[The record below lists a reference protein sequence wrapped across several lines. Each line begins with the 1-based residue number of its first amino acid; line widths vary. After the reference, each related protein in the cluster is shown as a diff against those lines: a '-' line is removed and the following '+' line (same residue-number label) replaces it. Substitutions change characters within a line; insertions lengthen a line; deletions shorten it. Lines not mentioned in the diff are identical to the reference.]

1 MNTTKNLINTDSVS
15 QNQIPLLRSSTLPSS
30 LGKEERGT
38 VTNTKNNFIF
48 IKKALLI
55 YKNSNSLIS
64 SNSNSNSNFLGVRAE
79 TGRKEDNLYK
89 FLQNLTS
96 YRKNLRIRGIVL
108 NYNKT
113 ISYSFNK
120 NKKDNLISSI
130 NLLNTEKFIYSFFKS
145 IYCLIS
151 KPVFVITADKVIIEL
166 FYYLN
171 IPKYKVFKWFTIFF
185 NKNIKNLYLF
195 FTKRKNNK
203 FNLSITKNWKLK
215 KSIFRLKNKTILP
228 TFPGKIKINNAAYC
242 LDKLNLFKFNL
253 AKVYENKF
261 KLLTDILSTK
271 FNKAVELNL
280 IRLHHPYHDSNILVN
295 SLDLNL
301 KNKKKNVRIAIQ
313 KIFNRNAVK
322 NLNKVNLINTDN
334 LVPAF
339 MSGINIKIAGR
350 LMREPIIPRITTKT
364 FDNGAKSPGKVNFL
378 DSAIKTRKNKKGAYT
393 IKISSGQNLFM

>member
-1 MNTTKNLINTDSVS
+1 MNSTKNLINTDSVS
-15 QNQIPLLRSSTLPSS
+15 QNQNQNQNQNQIQEV
-30 LGKEERGT
+30 GFDKGT
-38 VTNTKNNFIF
+38 VTNTKNNFIY

-64 SNSNSNSNFLGVRAE
+64 SNSNSNSNSNSFGVRAD

-195 FTKRKNNK
+195 LTKRKNNK

-228 TFPGKIKINNAAYC
+228 IKINNTAYS
-242 LDKLNLFKFNL
+242 LDKLNLFKFNI

>member
-15 QNQIPLLRSSTLPSS
+15 QNQIPSTIITSTAAS
-30 LGKEERGT
+30 QSAKAGREERGST
-38 VTNTKNNFIF
+38 SVTNTKNNFIY

-55 YKNSNSLIS
+55 YKNSNSLIT
-64 SNSNSNSNFLGVRAE
+64 SNSNSNLEG
-79 TGRKEDNLYK
+79 KEDNLYK

-195 FTKRKNNK
+195 LTKRKNNK

-228 TFPGKIKINNAAYC
+228 IKINNTAYS
-242 LDKLNLFKFNL
+242 LDKLNLFKFNI

>member
-1 MNTTKNLINTDSVS
+1 MNSTKNLINTDSVS
-15 QNQIPLLRSSTLPSS
+15 QNQIPSTIITSTAAS
-30 LGKEERGT
+30 QSAKAGREERGST
-38 VTNTKNNFIF
+38 SVTNTKNNFIY

-55 YKNSNSLIS
+55 YKNSNSLIT
-64 SNSNSNSNFLGVRAE
+64 SNSNSNLEG
-79 TGRKEDNLYK
+79 KEDNLYK

-195 FTKRKNNK
+195 LTKRKNNK

-228 TFPGKIKINNAAYC
+228 IKINNTAYS
-242 LDKLNLFKFNL
+242 LDKLNLFKFNI

>member
-1 MNTTKNLINTDSVS
+1 MNSTKNLINTDSVS
-15 QNQIPLLRSSTLPSS
+15 QNQNQNQNQIQEV
-30 LGKEERGT
+30 GFDKGT
-38 VTNTKNNFIF
+38 VTNTKNNFIY

-64 SNSNSNSNFLGVRAE
+64 SNSNSNSNSNSFGVRAD

-195 FTKRKNNK
+195 FTKRQKNK
-203 FNLSITKNWKLK
+203 LNLSITKNWKLK

-228 TFPGKIKINNAAYC
+228 LKINNTFC

-322 NLNKVNLINTDN
+322 NLNKINLINTDN

>member
-1 MNTTKNLINTDSVS
+1 MNSTKNLINTDSVS
-15 QNQIPLLRSSTLPSS
+15 QNQNQNQNQIQEV
-30 LGKEERGT
+30 GFDKGT
-38 VTNTKNNFIF
+38 VTNTKNNFIY

-64 SNSNSNSNFLGVRAE
+64 SNSNSNSNSFGVRAD

-195 FTKRKNNK
+195 FTKRQKNK
-203 FNLSITKNWKLK
+203 LNLSITKNWKLK

-228 TFPGKIKINNAAYC
+228 LKINNTFC

-322 NLNKVNLINTDN
+322 NLNKINLINTDN

>member
-1 MNTTKNLINTDSVS
+1 MNSTKNLINTDSVS
-15 QNQIPLLRSSTLPSS
+15 QNQNQNQNQNQIQEV
-30 LGKEERGT
+30 GFDKGT
-38 VTNTKNNFIF
+38 VTNTKNNFIY

-64 SNSNSNSNFLGVRAE
+64 SNSNSNSNSNSFGVRAD

-195 FTKRKNNK
+195 FTKRQKNK
-203 FNLSITKNWKLK
+203 LNLSITKNWKLK

-228 TFPGKIKINNAAYC
+228 LKINNTFC

-322 NLNKVNLINTDN
+322 NLNKINLINTDN